1 MKNISLPLRNNLP
14 DEIITVIKTVSGTAD
29 SLRIPA
35 LIVGATARDIILHGI
50 YNIPIRRATEDI
62 DFGIAVGSWTEYE
75 KLKENLLK
83 SARFK
88 ADTKV
93 AHRLWHDSGS
103 AQIKI
108 DLVPFGKLESLP
120 GQITFPPG
128 DFVMTTSGFEEVL
141 SEAPLIEITNNLI
154 VRVASLAGIALLKI
168 IAFGDRPHERRRD
181 PQDIWFIIQNYLD
194 AGNVERLYEP
204 DGPDTDLMNDD
215 FDYVRTGAELL
226 GRDVGRMS
234 NNRTRQ
240 IVSGILSEKSENA
253 GLYKFAE
260 VITGGEGFY
269 GEFEEIVNV
278 LQKLKNGIQ
287 QETS

>member
-1 MKNISLPLRNNLP
+1 MKSISLPLRNNLP
-14 DEIITVIKTVSGTAD
+14 DEIVAVIKTVSETAD
-29 SLRIPA
+29 SLRISA

-62 DFGIAVGSWTEYE
+62 DFGIAVGSWAEYE
-75 KLKENLLK
+75 KLKETLLK
-83 SARFK
+83 STQFK
-88 ADTKV
+88 ADTK
-93 AHRLWHDSGS
+93 ATHRLWHNSGS

-108 DLVPFGKLESLP
+108 DLVPFGKLESP
-120 GQITFPPG
+120 TGQIAFPPG
-128 DFVMTTSGFEEVL
+128 DFVMTTRGFEEVL
-141 SEAPLIEITNNLI
+141 GGALLIEIGKELT

-194 AGNVERLYEP
+194 AGNVERLYES
-204 DGPDTDLMNDD
+204 GGADTDLMNDD

-226 GRDVGRMS
+226 GRDVGRML
-234 NNRTRQ
+234 NERTGQ
-240 IVSGILSEKSENA
+240 IVSGILSEENENA

-260 VITGGEGFY
+260 VIAGSDGFY

-278 LQKLKNGIQ
+278 LQKLKNGI
-287 QETS
+287 ERKIS